1 MSRLVSRCL
10 DGASV
15 NLGEKAGVVA
25 LLKKENPAV
34 IGVHAA
40 AHLTELAW
48 ADAVK
53 EQFHYLEPHLRA
65 SVGKVRGVH
74 VCTHPSP
81 WSAFFAESRVSV
93 APQVM
98 IRLHEAYAADK
109 DFHVSFFNLPHLC
122 AIRELRTDKIG
133 ALASFSGTVTRTT
146 DVRPELLHGVFQ
158 CELCQFVN
166 PYAVIEFFHVEQDCC
181 DLIAIGNGD
190 FVVCQC

>member
-1 MSRLVSRCL
+1 MEYVEQCNAMRETERTTLFV
-10 DGASV
+10 DFQ
-15 NLGEKAGVVA
+15 
-25 LLKKENPAV
+25 
-34 IGVHAA
+34 
-40 AHLTELAW
+40 HLSSHDSEL

-146 DVRPELLHGVFQ
+146 DVRRTSTYNTCLPSNVGQYFYYIKLESALFQ
-158 CELCQFVN
+158 DSPVRLGYPQST
-166 PYAVIEFFHVEQDCC
+166 IIH
-181 DLIAIGNGD
+181 I
-190 FVVCQC
+190 